1 MCTSSP
7 PRSSRYQT
15 WTDRSSPHYVRN
27 AHDFRLKSH
36 AFFFARDASR
46 AIGLLFEAAGSVG
59 SASGTLLAFQSE
71 QLTRRGSFVT
81 SSRHETFNAR
91 SLVRTES
98 SSFRSIPY
106 AWLNPK
112 LSPKSCVSCVVPR
125 MLPVL
130 GFPNLT
136 RFMETRARTV
146 IFSTPTN
153 LTLTVNVSRK
163 NGDGPLLAFT
173 LIFEAEAKEKVRNC

>member
-91 SLVRTES
+91 SLVHRKFKLPLDPLRLAEPEALAEILCIVRRAADVTGVGLSELNSLYGDPRTNRDLLDTDKPHAYGE
-98 SSFRSIPY
+98 R
-106 AWLNPK
+106 
-112 LSPKSCVSCVVPR
+112 LSEKWRWAVTCVHANIR
-125 MLPVL
+125 
-130 GFPNLT
+130 G
-136 RFMETRARTV
+136 
-146 IFSTPTN
+146 
-153 LTLTVNVSRK
+153 
-163 NGDGPLLAFT
+163 
-173 LIFEAEAKEKVRNC
+173 